1 MVERWKRVGRERR
14 ERLQWYKKPRNETER
29 EIKRE
34 KKKEKDRDRVR

>member
-1 MVERWKRVGRERR
+1 MRDGRELE
-14 ERLQWYKKPRNETER
+14 ERGERGWYKKPRNETER